1 MSPFKLSRC
10 VGVATL
16 LLLSQSGCAVPTHR
30 PAVLPAAKMD
40 HAAVAPLQVRIPM
53 SVGGAGRL
61 RIWTRDGE
69 SILDQVVTL
78 PETGG
83 KLQVEDLAG
92 TGDLVLDWEQL
103 SGSPRRP
110 WGGFATLI
118 SGETASVELD
128 ERSTAAAAIW
138 RAFWNGSGIPATQ
151 TVAKVREAISDLLA
165 RVPGSHPR
173 LLDVSGIATDLL
185 AGRKPEEARAPVS
198 GSVVFGFRG
207 WPEGARASLRAD
219 DLTSVGIDNLDAG
232 TQDGR
237 SVRWTGLSPGRRILE
252 LTMEM
257 GVAGIVVATTAVD
270 VAAGGEATASW
281 PLAAWESGPD
291 LPAPRGHAAA
301 IAAAGGLWV
310 MGGRSLSDA
319 GSVQTN
325 DTCWCLDTGSAEAT
339 WSRGPDLPFR
349 SGNPMAVVKE
359 NRIWLLDQAG
369 YLASLGLS
377 DGACK
382 ADAAWTLESG
392 QLEAGSHRPLLL
404 VDGAS
409 GLMALVAD
417 SFPAFGSLSGY
428 WLRERDPLPWQ
439 WLVRE
444 ASGSWTASTASVV
457 PTSRETD
464 TSLLADGRDVFVAG
478 GHSLVVEQ
486 EYERTAP
493 AARLGDVERIDSEGN
508 VRQVLPS
515 LPVPISMA
523 AMARSPRG
531 LVLSGGERAPFVT
544 SASTWILENRQSGW
558 TPLPP
563 LATPRE
569 RHVMATMGRYVYA
582 IGGTR
587 RTGAFN
593 TLPPADNDPDVQ
605 LSSVERLDLDAL
617 AARGRSFPTQS
628 AATRGARR

>member
-1 MSPFKLSRC
+1 MRLT
-10 VGVATL
+10 VATAL
-16 LLLSQSGCAVPTHR
+16 LLPLGGCAVPTPR
-30 PAVLPAAKMD
+30 PAVLQAAEAV
-40 HAAVAPLQVRIPM
+40 HAAVAPLQVRIPL
-53 SVGGAGRL
+53 SSGGAGRL
-61 RIWTRDGE
+61 RIWTREGE
-69 SILDQVVTL
+69 LILDQVVAL

-83 KLQVEDLAG
+83 KLQVEDLAR
-92 TGDLVLDWEQL
+92 TGDVVLDWEQL

-110 WGGFATLI
+110 WGGFAKLI
-118 SGETASVELD
+118 PGETAFVELED
-128 ERSTAAAAIW
+128 RSTAAAAVW
-138 RAFWNGSGIPATQ
+138 RAFWTGNGIPATQ
-151 TVAKVREAISDLLA
+151 TVAKVREVISALLS

-173 LLDVSGIATDLL
+173 LLDFSGIATDLL
-185 AGRKPEEARAPVS
+185 AGRQPETARAPVA

-237 SVRWTGLSPGRRILE
+237 SVRWTGLTPGRRILE
-252 LTMEM
+252 LTMEL
-257 GVAGIVVATTAVD
+257 GVAGSVVATTAVD
-270 VAAGGEATASW
+270 VAPGAEATASW
-281 PLAAWESGPD
+281 PLPAWEKGPD

-301 IAAAGGLWV
+301 IAAAGGIWV
-310 MGGRSLSDA
+310 MGGKSLSDA
-319 GSVQTN
+319 GSMQSH
-325 DTCWCLDTGSAEAT
+325 DTCWCLDTGTPEAT

-349 SGNPMAVVKE
+349 SGNPMAIVKE
-359 NRIWLLDQAG
+359 NRIWLLDQGG

-392 QLEAGSHRPLLL
+392 QLDSSSYRPLLL
-404 VDGAS
+404 VDGPT

-417 SFPAFGSLSGY
+417 SFPSFGGLSGS
-428 WLRERDPLPWQ
+428 WLRERDPVPWQ
-439 WLVRE
+439 WLIRE
-444 ASGSWTASTASVV
+444 ASGAWTASSASVV
-457 PTSRETD
+457 PSSRETD

-478 GHSLVVEQ
+478 GHSLVVVH
-486 EYERTAP
+486 EYERSAT
-493 AARLGDVERIDSEGN
+493 AARLGDVERVDSEGN

-544 SASTWILENRQSGW
+544 SGSTWILEDKRTGW

-563 LATPRE
+563 LGTPRE
-569 RHVMATMGRYVYA
+569 RHVMATTGRYVYA
-582 IGGTR
+582 VGGTR
-587 RTGAFN
+587 RTGTFN
-593 TLPPADNDPDVQ
+593 SLPPADNDPDVQ

-617 AARGRSFPTQS
+617 AARQVSLPTRS
-628 AATRGARR
+628 AATGGARP